1 MQGNRIK
8 FAIISLQIGA
18 VLTLLASLFLLSFV
32 RVTNSAFTGLV
43 TGVGLLLVALS
54 VLLAMGLK
62 RRKRWAWNG
71 SLALFLLYL
80 AGGYLPL
87 GIVGLWALLD
97 IESRREFGVSEARLL
112 NI

>member
-1 MQGNRIK
+1 LQGNRTK

-32 RVTNSAFTGLV
+32 RVSNSAFASLV
-43 TGVGLLLVALS
+43 TGVGLLLVGLS
-54 VLLAMGLK
+54 ALLAMGLK

-71 SLALFLLYL
+71 SVALFLLYL

-87 GIVGLWALLD
+87 GVIGLWALLD
-97 IESRREFGVSEARLL
+97 VDSRREFGVSEARLL